1 MNFAFSD
8 EQDALRSSAKEFLAS
23 TYPIERVAEIAD
35 GDGFDPAEWR
45 RIAELGWTSISVP
58 EHAGGADLGFLEE
71 AIVLEEAAA
80 ALYPGPLFSTIALAA
95 PGLHG
100 DDLQAVASGE
110 RAATL
115 AWAEEDGRFAGS
127 GLSTH
132 AEAANG
138 GHRLTGRKRLVPDV
152 SAADLLVVVAEEG
165 VFLADRDG
173 PGVEWR
179 ELPTVD
185 RTRRMGEVVLDGA
198 PGRPVEDDPT
208 AVLDAIR
215 ERAAAAAAVE
225 AVGVAQAALDLAAA
239 HASSRE
245 QFGRAIGSFQ
255 AVSHQ
260 LADSFMDLE
269 NARSLAYWAA
279 WSVTAG
285 AEDGARAASTAKAF
299 ATEAST
305 TVCERAIQVHGGIGF
320 TWESPLHRYYKRALW
335 LQAFLGWPR
344 EHRAAVAASLLD

>member
-1 MNFAFSD
+1 MNFSFSD
-8 EQDALRSSAKEFLAS
+8 EQDALRASVREFLA
-23 TYPIERVAEIAD
+23 TRYPIERVAEIAD

-45 RIAELGWTSISVP
+45 QIAELGWTSISVP

-80 ALYPGPLFSTIALAA
+80 ALYPGPLFSTVALAA
-95 PGLHG
+95 PALHG
-100 DDLQAVASGE
+100 EDLQAVNAGE

-115 AWAEEDGRFAGS
+115 AWAEDDGRFPES
-127 GLSTH
+127 GLATR
-132 AEAANG
+132 AEQASG
-138 GHRLTGRKRLVPDV
+138 GWTLTGRKRFVPDL
-152 SAADLLVVVAEEG
+152 SAADLLVVVADGG

-173 PGVEWR
+173 AGVEWR

-185 RTRRMGEVVLDGA
+185 RTRRMGEVTFDGA
-198 PGRPVEDDPT
+198 PARPVEDDPR
-208 AVLDAIR
+208 AILQAILLR
-215 ERAAAAAAVE
+215 GAAAAAVE
-225 AVGVAQAALDLAAA
+225 ALGVAQTALDLASA
-239 HASSRE
+239 HAGSRE
-245 QFGRAIGSFQ
+245 QFGRAIGTFQ

-279 WSVTAG
+279 WSVTEG
-285 AEDGARAASTAKAF
+285 AEDGPRAASTAKAF
-299 ATEAST
+299 ATEAAA

-344 EHRAAVAASLLD
+344 EHRALVAASLLD